1 MESKTESR
9 KALQIA
15 LIAVLTALT
24 TVFTIVVRVPTPIKG
39 YISLCDVAI
48 VFSAYLF
55 GPWTALITG
64 GLGTAIA
71 DVIGGY
77 SQWAPFSF
85 LIHGLQ
91 GALIGL
97 IAKHASKTEVI
108 SDASVIAVA
117 GAGLLGTLVMV
128 GGYFIV
134 GGFFYG
140 FEPAATEIP
149 LNLIQSV
156 VGVIL
161 GITATKTVRKA
172 YPPVRYLTW

>member
-1 MESKTESR
+1 MEQKHESR
-9 KALQIA
+9 LALRVA
-15 LIAVLTALT
+15 LIAVLTAVT
-24 TVFTIVVRVPTPIKG
+24 AVFTIVVRVPTPIKG

-55 GPWTALITG
+55 GPWTALLSG

-85 LIHGLQ
+85 LIHGAQ
-91 GALIGL
+91 GALIGAL
-97 IAKHASKTEVI
+97 AKKYSKTEVI
-108 SDASVIAVA
+108 SDASVVVVA
-117 GAGLLGTLVMV
+117 LAGSLGVIVMAGGYYLV
-128 GGYFIV
+128 GGL
-134 GGFFYG
+134 FYG
-140 FEPAATEIP
+140 FEAAITEIP
-149 LNLIQSV
+149 LNLLQAV

-161 GITATKTVRKA
+161 GIAATKTVRKA

>member
-1 MESKTESR
+1 METKKESR
-9 KALQIA
+9 MALQVA

-97 IAKHASKTEVI
+97 IAKKASKTDVV
-108 SDASVIAVA
+108 SDASIPAVIAA
-117 GAGLLGTLVMV
+117 GILGIIIMV
-128 GGYFIV
+128 GGYFLV

-149 LNLIQSV
+149 LNLLQSA

-161 GITATKTVRKA
+161 GITAAKTVRKA